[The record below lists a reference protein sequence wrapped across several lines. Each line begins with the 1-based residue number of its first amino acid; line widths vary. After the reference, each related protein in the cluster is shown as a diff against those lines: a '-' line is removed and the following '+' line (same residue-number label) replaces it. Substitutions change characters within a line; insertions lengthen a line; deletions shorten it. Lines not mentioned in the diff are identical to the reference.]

1 MKALPVT
8 GNTMVFVI
16 AKQELLIDMVAHA
29 ARHGT
34 DELADKWKQTTAYSL
49 GSARVV
55 WQSFLDDGLVQQAK
69 PASNAHIVQWSE
81 KQVEEFSDKRVRRE
95 IEQLTHTVQ
104 EQKKEPREH
113 EFLRWLLAWEEWS

>member
-1 MKALPVT
+1 
-8 GNTMVFVI
+8 MVFVI
-16 AKQELLIDMVAHA
+16 AMQELLIDMVAHA

-34 DELADKWKQTTAYSL
+34 DELSDKWKQTTAYSL

-95 IEQLTHTVQ
+95 IEQLTH
-104 EQKKEPREH
+104 RS
-113 EFLRWLLAWEEWS
+113 RAEEGASGTRILTMAAGHGRSGR